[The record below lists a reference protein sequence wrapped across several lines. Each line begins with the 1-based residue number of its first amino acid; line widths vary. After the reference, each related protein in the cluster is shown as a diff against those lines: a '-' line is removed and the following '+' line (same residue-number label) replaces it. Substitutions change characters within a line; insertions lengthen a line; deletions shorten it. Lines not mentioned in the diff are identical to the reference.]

1 MATDTPMSAR
11 LQQVLRQ
18 QRGTQLALRKSQGN
32 SMKITRGEDNQVDWI
47 KQRDDARSSVGIIPL
62 LPKPKKPRLTKR
74 QKLAQQ
80 KLLKPTPIPSDAD
93 LIKLRQ
99 RYDITSEQGMGGDT
113 FHNVVRV
120 YEQLISVR
128 QELAEIKEM
137 IKEIQDETA

>member
-1 MATDTPMSAR
+1 
-11 LQQVLRQ
+11 
-18 QRGTQLALRKSQGN
+18 
-32 SMKITRGEDNQVDWI
+32 MKITRGEDNQQVDWI
-47 KQRDDARSSVGIIPL
+47 KQRDDAMSSAGIIPL

-137 IKEIQDETA
+137 IKEIQDETT

>member
-1 MATDTPMSAR
+1 M
-11 LQQVLRQ
+11 
-18 QRGTQLALRKSQGN
+18 
-32 SMKITRGEDNQVDWI
+32 IDWI
-47 KQRDDARSSVGIIPL
+47 KQRNDAMSSSALIPPI
-62 LPKPKKPRLTKR
+62 PKPKKPRLTKK

-80 KLLKPTPIPSDAD
+80 ELLKPTPIPSDAD

-99 RYDITSEQGMGGDT
+99 RYDITSEKGMGGDT

-137 IKEIQDETA
+137 IKEVQEYTA

>member
-1 MATDTPMSAR
+1 
-11 LQQVLRQ
+11 
-18 QRGTQLALRKSQGN
+18 
-32 SMKITRGEDNQVDWI
+32 MKIIRGEDNQVDWI
-47 KQRDDARSSVGIIPL
+47 KQRDDAMSSVRLIPSI
-62 LPKPKKPRLTKR
+62 PKPKKPRLTKR

-99 RYDITSEQGMGGDT
+99 RYDIRSEQGMGGDT

-120 YEQLISVR
+120 YEQLISMR

-137 IKEIQDETA
+137 LKEIQEETP

>member
-1 MATDTPMSAR
+1 
-11 LQQVLRQ
+11 
-18 QRGTQLALRKSQGN
+18 
-32 SMKITRGEDNQVDWI
+32 MKITRGEDNQQVDWI
-47 KQRDDARSSVGIIPL
+47 KQRDDARSSVRVIPL

-99 RYDITSEQGMGGDT
+99 RYDIRSEQGMDGDT

-128 QELAEIKEM
+128 QELAEMKEM
-137 IKEIQDETA
+137 IKGIQEETP